1 MTARTWLRHY
11 GAMRYIVGYTDTP
24 AGHDALALGV
34 RLARTNGAT
43 LALVLVLAS
52 EQRPTLVPADAGY
65 ENYLHDAAEGWL
77 AAGVAEVPADVAAES
92 HLVYAESLTEGL
104 LRAADDLQAELI
116 VIGAARG
123 GLLGRFA
130 LGGAAND
137 LVHSASVPVALAP
150 DGCRSLEGSPPL
162 SRITC
167 AIGTRPG
174 ADELLAAGIRA
185 ARSGGIPLRLI
196 SLVALDLPLD
206 DGLASALRSA
216 ESHAREVLRQA
227 EAHLPDDITV
237 TTEVVIGEA
246 IEKAVATVDW
256 DPAEIVLVGSSRL
269 AQPKRLFLGST
280 AAKMLRELPVP
291 LVVVPRDS
299 GPTIEDLA

>member
-1 MTARTWLRHY
+1 
-11 GAMRYIVGYTDTP
+11 
-24 AGHDALALGV
+24 V

-43 LALVLVLAS
+43 LALVLVLAN
-52 EQRPTLVPADAGY
+52 EQRPTIVPADPGY
-65 ENYLHDAAEGWL
+65 ENYLRDTAEGWL
-77 AAGVAEVPADVAAES
+77 AEGVAAVPPDVAAEP
-92 HLVYAESLTEGL
+92 HLVYAESLTDGL
-104 LRAADDLQAELI
+104 LSAADELEAELI

-123 GLLGRFA
+123 GLFGRYA
-130 LGGAAND
+130 LGSAAND
-137 LVHSASVPVALAP
+137 LLHSASVRVALAP
-150 DGCRSLEGSPPL
+150 DGCRSLEGSPPI

-174 ADELLAAGIRA
+174 ADELLTAGIRA

-196 SLVALDLPLD
+196 SLVALDLPMD
-206 DGLASALRSA
+206 AGLTAALRGA
-216 ESHAREVLRQA
+216 EAHARQVLQQA
-227 EAHLPDDITV
+227 EAHLPDDIAV
-237 TTEVVIGEA
+237 TTEVVLGDA
-246 IEKAVATVDW
+246 IESAVATVDW

-299 GPTIEDLA
+299 GPTIGDLS

>member
-1 MTARTWLRHY
+1 MTGFRHY

-43 LALVLVLAS
+43 LALVLVLAD
-52 EQRPTLVPADAGY
+52 EQRPTIVPADPGY
-65 ENYLHDAAEGWL
+65 DNYLRDTAEGWL
-77 AAGVAEVPADVAAES
+77 AQGLAAVPTDVAAES
-92 HLVYAESLTEGL
+92 HLVYAESLTDGL
-104 LRAADDLQAELI
+104 LSAADDLAAELI

-130 LGGAAND
+130 LGTAAND
-137 LVHSASVPVALAP
+137 LVHSSPVPVALAP

-174 ADELLAAGIRA
+174 AGELLAAGIRA

-196 SLVALDLPLD
+196 SLVALDLPMD
-206 DGLASALRSA
+206 DGLASALRRA
-216 ESHAREVLRQA
+216 ETHAREVVRQA
-227 EAHLPDDITV
+227 EAHLPDDIVV
-237 TTEVVIGEA
+237 TTEVVIGDA
-246 IEKAVATVDW
+246 IEHAVATVDW

-299 GPTIEDLA
+299 GPTIGDLS